1 MNPIIR
7 QNYELMSEWN
17 TVWSSA
23 LSDECKYQLLYHDYY
38 EEMYLMFGNTWPFPE
53 DQEVETIF
61 DEVSQWVE
69 VTLPQYE
76 LLIKDLEGEEWWV
89 K

>member
-1 MNPIIR
+1 
-7 QNYELMSEWN
+7 
-17 TVWSSA
+17 
-23 LSDECKYQLLYHDYY
+23 
-38 EEMYLMFGNTWPFPE
+38 MYLMFGITWPFPE

-61 DEVSQWVE
+61 DEVGQWVE